1 MGCHPARYLRQRD
14 DYCSQVIASLK
25 KWGHFVERQRKVVFL
40 GALSAIAEATARLYA
55 KEGAKMVLAGRDASR
70 LAQVA
75 ADLTAR
81 GASQCSTHAIDLT
94 DPDAVGSLNGMIA
107 SLGGSVDAIFLFYG
121 LLGDQQTAEI
131 DPGHASKI
139 LTVNFTSASAWCL
152 AGANQ
157 LEQQNH
163 GVLVAVSSVA
173 GDRGRQSN
181 YVYGAAKAGLTTL
194 VEGIAHRLARG
205 KARASVVKLGFVDT
219 PMTAHIPKGGPLW
232 AQADQVAAR
241 IKTVADKGRAPV
253 VYIPSFWRPIMF
265 VVRNVPAAIFHKTK
279 L

>member
-1 MGCHPARYLRQRD
+1 VEHQR
-14 DYCSQVIASLK
+14 SIII
-25 KWGHFVERQRKVVFL
+25 L
-40 GALSAIAEATARLYA
+40 GALSAIGEATARLYA
-55 KEGAKMVLAGRDASR
+55 KEGATLVLAGRGSTR
-70 LAQVA
+70 LDQVA

-81 GASQCSTHAIDLT
+81 GASRCLTVATDLVQA
-94 DPDAVGSLNGMIA
+94 DAAATLAKMLG
-107 SLGGSVDAIFLFYG
+107 SLGGRVDAILLFYG
-121 LLGDQQTAEI
+121 ALGDQKIAET
-131 DPGHASKI
+131 DAGHASNI
-139 LTVNFTSASAWCL
+139 LAVNFTSASAWCL
-152 AGANQ
+152 AAADQ
-157 LEQQNH
+157 LERQNH

-205 KARASVVKLGFVDT
+205 KARAAVVKLGFVDT

-232 AQADQVAAR
+232 AKPDQVAKR
-241 IKTVADKGRAPV
+241 IKAVADNGSAPV

-265 VVRNVPAAIFHKTK
+265 IVRNVPAAIFHKTK